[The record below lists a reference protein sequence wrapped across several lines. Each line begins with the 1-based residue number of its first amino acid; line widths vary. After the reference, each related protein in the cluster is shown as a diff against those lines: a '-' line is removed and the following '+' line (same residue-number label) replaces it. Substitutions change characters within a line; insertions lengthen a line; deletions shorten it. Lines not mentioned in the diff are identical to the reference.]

1 LHVRL
6 ALVAVITTSLALIAA
21 GAPAEAA
28 AVKLPDKI
36 VSVTAKP
43 GPGVGEVTVK
53 WRSTGRNTTGY
64 DVETALTAFSK
75 VTSSPLPWTGRNSHH
90 FTASGT
96 KRSITL
102 SARQAKA
109 AGAASG
115 TGNHLFFRVTAVNK
129 TRSGTKTRAFGP
141 LRAVI
146 AKPAAPKA
154 KGTNLRVASFNIR
167 SARNRGNG
175 RPWLK
180 RAGEVAAEIK
190 KANADV
196 VALQEVTPGRADGRS
211 GPSTGSVPRQTNHLV
226 SKLGKIGAGKY
237 KMVQLTSYVKP
248 GTTHGSQGARILYNS
263 SQVSLVSSCPENT
276 GKRQYSTAC
285 SFSLPIASGDKASNR
300 RSAAYARFKDKESGK
315 KFLLVSVHLDFR
327 QSGNA
332 ALAKK
337 YDALRKKQMATVNAK
352 IAKVRRGNEP
362 VIVAGDY
369 NSWQN
374 RSGGNAPHDYL
385 VGQGYYDTA
394 AAQTTLNRHYPTYNG
409 FKKVLAPSPQ
419 GFGNRLDNILVKG
432 LRGARR
438 YANVTKPKDSSRPSD
453 HSLIY
458 ADLAL

>member
-1 LHVRL
+1 MRVRL
-6 ALVAVITTSLALIAA
+6 ALAAAITTSLALVAA

-36 VSVTAKP
+36 VSVTATP

-53 WRSTGRNTTGY
+53 WKSTGRNTTGY
-64 DVETALTAFSK
+64 DIETALTTFSK

-90 FTASGT
+90 FTAGGS
-96 KRSITL
+96 KRSVTL
-102 SARQAKA
+102 SAGQAKA
-109 AGAASG
+109 AGAAAG

-129 TRSGTKTRAFGP
+129 TKSGTKTRAFGP

-154 KGTNLRVASFNIR
+154 GGTNLRVASFNVR
-167 SARNRGNG
+167 SARNRTDA
-175 RPWLK
+175 RPWMK
-180 RAGEVAAEIK
+180 RAGDVAAEIK

-196 VALQEVTPGRADGRS
+196 VALQEVSPGRADGRS
-211 GPSTGSVPRQTNHLV
+211 GPSTKSVPRQTNHLV
-226 SKLGKIGAGKY
+226 SALGKIGAKKY

-263 SQVSLVSSCPENT
+263 SQLSLVTSCPDKT
-276 GKRQYSTAC
+276 GNREYSTAC
-285 SFSLPIASGDKASNR
+285 SFSLPIASGDTASDR
-300 RSAAYARFKDKESGK
+300 RSAAYAEFKDKESGK
-315 KFLLVSVHLDFR
+315 KFLVVSVHLDFR

-332 ALAKK
+332 KLGKK
-337 YDALRKKQMATVNAK
+337 YDALRSRQMAAVNAK
-352 IAKVRRGNEP
+352 IAKVRHGNEP

-374 RSGGNAPHDYL
+374 RTNGNAPHDYL
-385 VGQGYYDTA
+385 VGKGFYDTA
-394 AAQTTLNRHYPTYNG
+394 AAHSTQQRNYPTYNG

-432 LRGARR
+432 LQGARR
-438 YANVTKPKDSSRPSD
+438 YANVTQPKDSSRPSD
-453 HSLIY
+453 HNLIY